1 MKVGS
6 KLIKLLN
13 KSNSSII
20 RLSDEN
26 REIAAI
32 FLFLLRIFWQN
43 DSIQL
48 VQTSDTIVKVA
59 RLAIS
64 SERRQTFIILV
75 LFSISNSHWYG
86 TTGPN
91 FSIVAVRPR
100 LIIDKNNVF
109 VAAFSKAD
117 DVATNS

>member
-6 KLIKLLN
+6 KLTKLLN

-91 FSIVAVRPR
+91 FSIVAVGH
-100 LIIDKNNVF
+100 D
-109 VAAFSKAD
+109 
-117 DVATNS
+117 